1 MAFVPFIFP
10 FCLRGCYL
18 FRQPEYLYTDV
29 YSSSSTTALGDGG
42 AARSTVFT
50 NEVAFEVAAGPLNI
64 KETFGHEAVLLDHS
78 GHPVLTDEWGV
89 TIHPLQHGACYYLVS
104 FHFPS
109 LQFNTLS
116 RKCREM
122 LIFGH
127 LAGLEELGLPREIE
141 SPRVLAPSY

>member
-1 MAFVPFIFP
+1 MSWFLRSTVHRPQLDVCIAFVPFIFP

-29 YSSSSTTALGDGG
+29 HSSSSSSSATALGDGG
-42 AARSTVFT
+42 AARSTVLT

-89 TIHPLQHGACYYLVS
+89 TIHPLQHGAYYYLKNWDYCERSCV
-104 FHFPS
+104 
-109 LQFNTLS
+109 QYTT
-116 RKCREM
+116 KM
-122 LIFGH
+122 MD
-127 LAGLEELGLPREIE
+127 
-141 SPRVLAPSY
+141 